1 MDVKTYLPLA
11 CLVVMAI
18 GATSCGSSTRFYK
31 DFTSRKTSLQYLHDA
46 PKNQKVSACQVQVV
60 RPVITDPSF
69 NRPGSVR
76 AARSYVIPVIIY
88 NEWGSE
94 FDYRLGSASIQQDV
108 ASFVQSAVITES
120 SRSGIFT
127 ADSARTANDLV
138 LEIGIDSIGA
148 QGQYFKKGSFI
159 YLLFAYAFDEK
170 EGIGNSM
177 AYAQCRYRLRKGD
190 TILIED
196 VVRSQH
202 APQTPDMRYGSP
214 KLLRADFNSALIE
227 ALSLSIKDNIE
238 KIVQEVN
245 GYCRYAY

>member
-11 CLVVMAI
+11 GLFVMAF
-18 GATSCGSSTRFYK
+18 AVTSCGSTNSFYK
-31 DFTSRKTSLQYLHDA
+31 DLTSRKTSLQYLHDA
-46 PKNQKVSACQVQVV
+46 PKNQKVPICQVQIA
-60 RPVITDPSF
+60 RPVVTDPSF

-108 ASFVQSAVITES
+108 ASFVQSAVMTES

-127 ADSARTANDLV
+127 ADSVRTADDLV
-138 LEIGIDSIGA
+138 LEIEIDSIGA

-159 YLLFAYAFDEK
+159 YLLFAYSYEEK
-170 EGIGNSM
+170 EGIGSSM
-177 AYAQCRYRLRKGD
+177 AYAQCHYRLRKGD
-190 TILIED
+190 TVLIED

-202 APQTPDMRYGSP
+202 APQTPDMRYGDP

-227 ALSLSIKDNIE
+227 ALSLSLKDNIE

-245 GYCRYAY
+245 GYCRFVH